1 MKVKYV
7 KKGFGHEVG
16 DVINTT
22 SKVANTLLRREIC
35 EVFEEKADEQAAAEQ
50 AAAEQAAAEQAA
62 AEQAKTEV
70 SEKLKIT
77 DVATIDY
84 ADMKV
89 IVAVLGLEVADQ
101 KKVTLAEALSE
112 YKSTL

>member
-1 MKVKYV
+1 MTAL
-7 KKGFGHEVG
+7 FA
-16 DVINTT
+16 
-22 SKVANTLLRREIC
+22 S
-35 EVFEEKADEQAAAEQ
+35 
-50 AAAEQAAAEQAA
+50 AA

-70 SEKLKIT
+70 SEKLKTT

-84 ADMKV
+84 TDMKA

>member
-1 MKVKYV
+1 MKVKYI

-16 DVINTT
+16 DVISTT

-35 EVFEEKADEQAAAEQ
+35 EVFEEKADEQ

>member
-1 MKVKYV
+1 MKVKYI

-16 DVINTT
+16 DVISTT

-35 EVFEEKADEQAAAEQ
+35 EVFEEKAD
-50 AAAEQAAAEQAA
+50 EQAA

>member
-16 DVINTT
+16 DVISTT

-50 AAAEQAAAEQAA
+50 A
-62 AEQAKTEV
+62 KIEV

>member
-1 MKVKYV
+1 MKVKYI

-16 DVINTT
+16 DVISTT
-22 SKVANTLLRREIC
+22 SKVASTLLRREIC

-50 AAAEQAAAEQAA
+50 A
-62 AEQAKTEV
+62 KTEV

-77 DVATIDY
+77 DVTTIDY
-84 ADMKV
+84 TDMKA

>member
-1 MKVKYV
+1 MKVKYI

-16 DVINTT
+16 DVISTT
-22 SKVANTLLRREIC
+22 SKVANTLLRRRIC
-35 EVFEEKADEQAAAEQ
+35 EVFEEKADEQT
-50 AAAEQAAAEQAA
+50 A

-89 IVAVLGLEVADQ
+89 IVAVLGLEVSDQ

>member
-1 MKVKYV
+1 MKVKYI

-16 DVINTT
+16 GVISTT

-35 EVFEEKADEQAAAEQ
+35 EVFEEKAD
-50 AAAEQAAAEQAA
+50 EQAA

>member
-1 MKVKYV
+1 MKVKYI

-16 DVINTT
+16 DVISTT
-22 SKVANTLLRREIC
+22 SKVASTLLRREIC
-35 EVFEEKADEQAAAEQ
+35 EVFEEK
-50 AAAEQAAAEQAA
+50 AAEQAA

>member
-16 DVINTT
+16 DVISTT

-35 EVFEEKADEQAAAEQ
+35 EVFEEKAAAEQ
-50 AAAEQAAAEQAA
+50 AAADQAAADQAA
-62 AEQAKTEV
+62 ADQAKAEM

-77 DVATIDY
+77 DVSTIDY
-84 ADMKV
+84 SDMKG

>member
-1 MKVKYV
+1 MKVKYI

-16 DVINTT
+16 DVISIT
-22 SKVANTLLRREIC
+22 SKVASTLLRREIC

-50 AAAEQAAAEQAA
+50 A
-62 AEQAKTEV
+62 KTEV

-77 DVATIDY
+77 DVTTIDY

>member
-1 MKVKYV
+1 MKVKYI
-7 KKGFGHEVG
+7 KNGFGHEVG
-16 DVINTT
+16 DVISTT
-22 SKVANTLLRREIC
+22 SKVASTLLRREIC
-35 EVFEEKADEQAAAEQ
+35 EVFEEKAD
-50 AAAEQAAAEQAA
+50 EQAA

-84 ADMKV
+84 TDMKA

>member
-1 MKVKYV
+1 MKVKYI

-16 DVINTT
+16 DVISTT
-22 SKVANTLLRREIC
+22 SKVANTLLRRGIC
-35 EVFEEKADEQAAAEQ
+35 EVFEEKADEQI
-50 AAAEQAAAEQAA
+50 A

>member
-1 MKVKYV
+1 MKVKYI

-16 DVINTT
+16 DVISTT

-35 EVFEEKADEQAAAEQ
+35 EVFEEKADEQA
-50 AAAEQAAAEQAA
+50 AA

>member
-1 MKVKYV
+1 MKVKYI

-16 DVINTT
+16 DVISTT

-35 EVFEEKADEQAAAEQ
+35 EVFEEKAVID
-50 AAAEQAAAEQAA
+50 EQAA

>member
-1 MKVKYV
+1 MKVKYI

-16 DVINTT
+16 DVISTT

-35 EVFEEKADEQAAAEQ
+35 EVFEEKADEQT
-50 AAAEQAAAEQAA
+50 A

>member
-1 MKVKYV
+1 MKVKYI

-16 DVINTT
+16 DVISTT
-22 SKVANTLLRREIC
+22 SKVASTLLRREIC
-35 EVFEEKADEQAAAEQ
+35 EVFEEKS
-50 AAAEQAAAEQAA
+50 AAEQAA

-84 ADMKV
+84 TDMKA

>member
-1 MKVKYV
+1 MIVKYI

-16 DVINTT
+16 DVICTT

-35 EVFEEKADEQAAAEQ
+35 EVFEEKAAV
-50 AAAEQAAAEQAA
+50 QAA

>member
-1 MKVKYV
+1 MKVKYI

-16 DVINTT
+16 DVISTT

-35 EVFEEKADEQAAAEQ
+35 EVFEEKADEQA
-50 AAAEQAAAEQAA
+50 
-62 AEQAKTEV
+62 KTEV
-70 SEKLKIT
+70 LEKLKIT

>member
-1 MKVKYV
+1 MKVRYIR
-7 KKGFGHEVG
+7 KGFGHEVG
-16 DVINTT
+16 DVISTT
-22 SKVANTLLRREIC
+22 SKVASTLLRREIC
-35 EVFEEKADEQAAAEQ
+35 EVFEEKAD
-50 AAAEQAAAEQAA
+50 EQAA

-84 ADMKV
+84 TDMKA

>member
-1 MKVKYV
+1 MKVKYI

-16 DVINTT
+16 DVISTT

-50 AAAEQAAAEQAA
+50 A
-62 AEQAKTEV
+62 KTEV

-77 DVATIDY
+77 DVTTIDY

>member
-1 MKVKYV
+1 MKVKYI

-16 DVINTT
+16 DVISTT
-22 SKVANTLLRREIC
+22 SKVASTLLRREIC
-35 EVFEEKADEQAAAEQ
+35 EVFEEKAD
-50 AAAEQAAAEQAA
+50 EQAA

-112 YKSTL
+112 YKATL

>member
-1 MKVKYV
+1 MKVKYI

-16 DVINTT
+16 DVISTT
-22 SKVANTLLRREIC
+22 SKVASTLLRREIC
-35 EVFEEKADEQAAAEQ
+35 EVFEEKAD
-50 AAAEQAAAEQAA
+50 EQAA

>member
-35 EVFEEKADEQAAAEQ
+35 EVFEEKADEQAAT
-50 AAAEQAAAEQAA
+50 
-62 AEQAKTEV
+62 EQAKTEV

>member
-1 MKVKYV
+1 MKVKYI

-16 DVINTT
+16 DVISTT
-22 SKVANTLLRREIC
+22 SKVANTLLRRRIC

-50 AAAEQAAAEQAA
+50 A
-62 AEQAKTEV
+62 KIEV

>member
-1 MKVKYV
+1 MKVKYI

-35 EVFEEKADEQAAAEQ
+35 GVLEEKAVID
-50 AAAEQAAAEQAA
+50 EQAA

-112 YKSTL
+112 YKVTL

>member
-1 MKVKYV
+1 MKVKYI

-16 DVINTT
+16 DVISTT
-22 SKVANTLLRREIC
+22 SKVASTLLRREIC

-50 AAAEQAAAEQAA
+50 A
-62 AEQAKTEV
+62 KTEA

-84 ADMKV
+84 TDMKA

>member
-1 MKVKYV
+1 MKVKYI

-16 DVINTT
+16 DVISTT
-22 SKVANTLLRREIC
+22 SKVANTLLRRGIC
-35 EVFEEKADEQAAAEQ
+35 EVFEEKADEQAA
-50 AAAEQAAAEQAA
+50 AA

>member
-1 MKVKYV
+1 MKVKYI
-7 KKGFGHEVG
+7 KKGFGHEIG
-16 DVINTT
+16 DVISTT
-22 SKVANTLLRREIC
+22 SKVANTLLRRGIC
-35 EVFEEKADEQAAAEQ
+35 EVFEEKAVID
-50 AAAEQAAAEQAA
+50 EQAA

>member
-1 MKVKYV
+1 MKVKYI

-16 DVINTT
+16 DVISTT

-35 EVFEEKADEQAAAEQ
+35 EVFEEKA
-50 AAAEQAAAEQAA
+50 AEQAAAEQAA
-62 AEQAKTEV
+62 AEQAKIEM
-70 SEKLKIT
+70 SEKLKTT

>member
-16 DVINTT
+16 DVISTT

-35 EVFEEKADEQAAAEQ
+35 EVFEEKSDEQADAER
-50 AAAEQAAAEQAA
+50 AA
-62 AEQAKTEV
+62 AEQAKADM

>member
-1 MKVKYV
+1 MKVKYI
-7 KKGFGHEVG
+7 KKGFGHEIG
-16 DVINTT
+16 DVISAT
-22 SKVANTLLRREIC
+22 SKVANTLLRRRIC
-35 EVFEEKADEQAAAEQ
+35 EVFEEKAAEQ

-62 AEQAKTEV
+62 AEQAKIEM

-112 YKSTL
+112 YKSTI

>member
-1 MKVKYV
+1 MKVKYI

-16 DVINTT
+16 DVISTS
-22 SKVANTLLRREIC
+22 SKVANTLLRRGIC
-35 EVFEEKADEQAAAEQ
+35 EVSEEKADEQT
-50 AAAEQAAAEQAA
+50 A

-70 SEKLKIT
+70 SEKLKTT

-84 ADMKV
+84 TDMKV